1 MYQDNPIFKRIVSLK
16 QRPGYPPGR
25 PFVVEDGSG
34 RPTECLNKLFSLNP
48 VGGGER
54 QAAKRVVQRFQS
66 GGAHPQPLGAEFH
79 CWEDDGHY
87 EEEEHAPAPAKEYS
101 VCSSTE
107 HVKGEH
113 CPFVGMTTVVASKEY
128 AHPGELKRKRLN
140 KSQLWLDRP

>member
-1 MYQDNPIFKRIVSLK
+1 MKRLQEHHEDLELQYGQSSKKERRKVQAAYDLRGQGRYFKAMYQDNPIFKRIVSLK

-66 GGAHPQPLGAEFH
+66 GGLTLSRLAL
-79 CWEDDGHY
+79 
-87 EEEEHAPAPAKEYS
+87 
-101 VCSSTE
+101 SSTA
-107 HVKGEH
+107 GRT
-113 CPFVGMTTVVASKEY
+113 MDTTRRRSTRLHQQKSAVCAVVRSM
-128 AHPGELKRKRLN
+128 
-140 KSQLWLDRP
+140 